1 MYKEPKVQERLES
14 TTAGRL
20 AISVLVVF
28 TVVSVVAWNLPDS
41 AIKER
46 ALGFAGPYVRATGLY
61 QNWGVFSPDPRR
73 HSLELVA
80 RIRYADGGE
89 ETLAVPRGGR
99 LVGGYWDYRWR
110 KWAEWT
116 TTDARSFLWQ
126 PAAAWFA
133 RRAAA
138 DGRRPVQ
145 VTLIRRWQPTLP
157 PGPGPSRGPSREY
170 AYYTYEVPSGAER

>member
-1 MYKEPKVQERLES
+1 MQERLES
-14 TTAGRL
+14 SAAGRL
-20 AISVLVVF
+20 AISILIIATVF
-28 TVVSVVAWNLPDS
+28 SVVAWNLPES

-46 ALGFAGPYVRATGLY
+46 ALRVAGPYIRATGLY

-73 HSLELVA
+73 HSLQLVA
-80 RIRYADGGE
+80 RIRYADGSE
-89 ETLAVPRGGR
+89 NTLSVPRGGR

-110 KWAEWT
+110 KWMEWA
-116 TTDARSFLWQ
+116 TTDARSFLWE

-138 DGRRPVQ
+138 EGQQPVQ

-157 PGPGPSRGPSREY
+157 PGPGPSRAPWREY
-170 AYYTYEVPSGAER
+170 AYYTYDVPSGAEA

>member
-1 MYKEPKVQERLES
+1 VQERLES
-14 TTAGRL
+14 TPTGRL
-20 AISVLVVF
+20 AISALIVV
-28 TVVSVVAWNLPDS
+28 TVASVVIWNMPDS
-41 AIKER
+41 AIKGK
-46 ALGFAGPYVRATGLY
+46 ALGVAGPYVRAAGLY

-89 ETLAVPRGGR
+89 EMRSVPRGGR

-116 TTDARSFLWQ
+116 STDARSFLWE

-133 RRAAA
+133 RRALTEA
-138 DGRRPVQ
+138 RRPVQ
-145 VTLIRRWQPTLP
+145 VTLIRRWRSTLP
-157 PGPGPSRGPSREY
+157 PGPGPSRGPWREY
-170 AYYTYEVPSGAER
+170 AFYTYEVPSGAGR